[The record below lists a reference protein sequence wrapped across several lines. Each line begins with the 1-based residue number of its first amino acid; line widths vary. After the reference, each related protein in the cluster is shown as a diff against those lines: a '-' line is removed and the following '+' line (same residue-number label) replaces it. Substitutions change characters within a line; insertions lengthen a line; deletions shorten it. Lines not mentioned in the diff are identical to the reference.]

1 MSLNLKSL
9 ISVLNAKWEGLET
22 DVFID
27 HISIDSRSLQNGSQ
41 TLFFALAGVNNNAH
55 LFIPDLIEKGV
66 QNFVVQYIPEGL
78 SDKANFLVVENTLDA
93 LQEFAAYYRNL
104 FHFPVIGLTGSNGK
118 TIVKEWLNFLLSPDY
133 NIIRSPKSYNSQVGV
148 PLSVIAINEKHN
160 LGIFEAGISTVNEM
174 IKLEK
179 IIKPNIGVL
188 TSIGSAH
195 DEGFLN
201 LVQKIDE
208 KLLLFKDCPI
218 IIYQKNDVV
227 DSCLTQFAAEYMMHP
242 RKLFSWSF
250 TDKAADVFI
259 LKKES
264 KNDHTFI
271 QYQYQNEVFDLEIPF
286 SDSASI
292 ENAISCLL
300 VLLYFN
306 YDQANIQS
314 RIEMLYPVRMRLEVK
329 NGINNCSLIDDSYSS
344 DFQSLKI
351 ALDFLESQ
359 TKKGASKTVILSDI
373 FQSGFSNEEL
383 YSKVAQLIT
392 DNKINRVIG
401 IGATI
406 SSFAAKFPNST
417 MFQNTADF
425 IESVESLNFQ
435 NETILIKGARSFEF
449 EEIVSLLEEKTHET
463 VLEINLDAISHNFNY
478 FKSKLAPNVKMM
490 VMVKAFGYGN
500 GGLEIA
506 KLLEHHKVD
515 YLGVAFADEGISL
528 KNGGI
533 KLPIMVLNPE
543 STSFPSIIQY
553 QLEPEIYSIKGL
565 NAFLKIA
572 REKKLKDFPIHI
584 KIDTGMHRLG
594 FEENTIEELIET
606 LKGNSTVRVQ
616 SILSHLA
623 TSDDP
628 KHYDFVNKQIALFEK
643 LSSRLINELNIN
655 PIRHILNTSGISNFP
670 NSQYNMVRLG
680 IGLYGVSNDPAEQ
693 KYLENVGTLKSII
706 SQVRVIPGGDSVGY
720 GRRFMAQKETKIA
733 TIPIGYADGISRL
746 WGNEVGFVTIKN
758 QKAPIVGS
766 VCMDMLMVNVSE
778 IDCKEGDPVIIFGES
793 PTVIEMAEALKTIP
807 YEIMTSISQRVKR
820 VFFR

>member
-1 MSLNLKSL
+1 MSLNSKDL
-9 ISVLNAKWEGLET
+9 IAVINAKFVGSKEAVL
-22 DVFID
+22 ID

-41 TLFFALAGVNNNAH
+41 TLFFALAGVNNDAH

-66 QNFVVQYIPEGL
+66 QNFVVQYIPENCAE
-78 SDKANFLVVENTLDA
+78 KANFLVVENTLHA

-133 NIIRSPKSYNSQVGV
+133 NIVRSPKSYNSQVGV
-148 PLSVIAINEKHN
+148 PLSVISINEKHN

-174 IKLEK
+174 AKLEK

-218 IIYQKNDVV
+218 IIYQKNEVV
-227 DSCLTQFAAEYMMHP
+227 DACLSQFVAEYMQHP

-250 TDKAADVFI
+250 TDSNADVFI
-259 LKKES
+259 LKRES
-264 KNDHTFI
+264 KNEHTTI
-271 QYQYQNEVFDLEIPF
+271 EYQYKNENFSLEIPF
-286 SDSASI
+286 SDSASV

-300 VLLYFN
+300 VLLHFN
-306 YDQANIQS
+306 YDQNTIQS
-314 RIEMLYPVRMRLEVK
+314 RIEMLYPVQMRLEVK
-329 NGINNCSLIDDSYSS
+329 NGTNNCSIIDDSYSS

-359 TKKGASKTVILSDI
+359 KKNASKTVILSDI

-383 YSKVAQLIT
+383 YSKVADLIAS
-392 DNKINRVIG
+392 NKINRVIG
-401 IGATI
+401 IGETI
-406 SSFAAKFPNST
+406 SAFADKFSNIIIFPTKNE
-417 MFQNTADF
+417 F
-425 IESVESLNFQ
+425 IEAIENLNFN
-435 NETILIKGARSFEF
+435 NETILIKGARSFHF

-572 REKKLKDFPIHI
+572 REKNLKDFPIHI

-594 FEENTIEELIET
+594 FEENTLQELIDT

-616 SILSHLA
+616 SVLSHLA

-628 KHYDFVNKQIALFEK
+628 KHYGFVNQQIALFEK
-643 LSSRLINELNIN
+643 LSSRLISELQIN

-670 NSQYNMVRLG
+670 NAQYNMVRLG
-680 IGLYGVSNDPAEQ
+680 IGLYGVSNDASEQ

-706 SQVRVIPGGDSVGY
+706 SQVRTIPAGDSVGY
-720 GRRFMAQKETKIA
+720 GRRFMAEKETKIA
-733 TIPIGYADGISRL
+733 TIPIGYADGIARL
-746 WGNEVGFVTIKN
+746 WGNEVGFVVIKN
-758 QKAPIVGS
+758 QKAKIVGS
-766 VCMDMLMVNVSE
+766 VCMDMLMVNVTD
-778 IDCKEGDPVIIFGES
+778 IDCKEGDSVIIFGES

>member
-1 MSLNLKSL
+1 MSINLKSVV
-9 ISVLNAKWEGLET
+9 SVLNAKWAGSN
-22 DVFID
+22 DAVFID

-41 TLFFALAGVNNNAH
+41 TLFFALSGVNNDAH

-66 QNFVVQYIPEGL
+66 QSFVVQHIPENYSG
-78 SDKANFLVVENTLDA
+78 KANFLVVENTLHA
-93 LQEFAAYYRNL
+93 LQEFAGYYRNL

-118 TIVKEWLNFLLSPDY
+118 TIVKEWLNFLLSPEY

-174 IKLEK
+174 VNLEK
-179 IIKPNIGVL
+179 IIKPTIGVL
-188 TSIGSAH
+188 TNIGSAH

-208 KLLLFKDCPI
+208 KLLLFKDSPV
-218 IIYQKNDVV
+218 IIYQKNEVV

-250 TDKAADVFI
+250 TDKSADVFI
-259 LKKES
+259 LNKES
-264 KNDHTFI
+264 KNDHTHI
-271 QYQYQNEVFDLEIPF
+271 QYQYQDEIFDLEIPF

-292 ENAISCLL
+292 ENAVSCLL
-300 VLLYFN
+300 VLLHFKYN
-306 YDQANIQS
+306 QTMIQS
-314 RIEMLYPVRMRLEVK
+314 RIQMLYPVEMRLEVK
-329 NGINNCSLIDDSYSS
+329 NGINNCSIIDDSYSS

-359 TKKGASKTVILSDI
+359 KKNASKTVILSDI
-373 FQSGFSNEEL
+373 FQSGFSNDEL
-383 YSKVAQLIT
+383 YSKVADLIAS
-392 DNKINRVIG
+392 NKINRVIG
-401 IGATI
+401 IGETI
-406 SSFAAKFPNST
+406 TAFASKFSNIT
-417 MFQNTADF
+417 IFQTKNDF
-425 IESVESLNFQ
+425 IEAVESLNFA
-435 NETILIKGARSFEF
+435 NETILVKGARSFHF

-478 FKSKLAPNVKMM
+478 YKSKLAPNVKMM

-572 REKKLKDFPIHI
+572 REKNLKDFPIHV

-594 FEENTIEELIET
+594 FEDNTIDELIT
-606 LKGNSTVRVQ
+606 ALKGNSTVRVQ

-628 KHYDFVNKQIALFEK
+628 KHYDFVNQQINLFEK
-643 LSSRLINELNIN
+643 LSSKLISELNIN

-670 NSQYNMVRLG
+670 NAQYNMVRLG

-706 SQVRVIPGGDSVGY
+706 SQVRIIPAGDSVGY
-720 GRRFMAQKETKIA
+720 GRRFMAEKETKIA
-733 TIPIGYADGISRL
+733 TIPIGYADGIARL

-758 QKAPIVGS
+758 QKAKIVGS
-766 VCMDMLMVNVSE
+766 VCMDMLMVNVTD
-778 IDCKEGDPVIIFGES
+778 IDCKEGDSVIIFGES
-793 PTVIEMAEALKTIP
+793 PTVIEMAVALKTIP